1 MNDQKIASIEA
12 ALASSRQQAEDVRH
26 RLGAAGETELPA
38 LRQELQ
44 GCQRSLIEK
53 DGLLATFQRDMDA
66 QTKALEGASTR
77 SVGSPFTPLG
87 AILSRCI
94 SPFLSLRFDR

>member
-12 ALASSRQQAEDVRH
+12 ALATSRQQAEDVRN
-26 RLGAAGETELPA
+26 RLGAAGGTELPS

-53 DGLLATFQRDMDA
+53 DGFLATLQRDMDA

-77 SVGSPFTPLG
+77 SVSLPLAASG
-87 AILSRCI
+87 AIASRCI
-94 SPFLSLRFDR
+94 